1 MRKEEVPVNT
11 SMQICGI
18 IVLCVLLVLFS
29 MKRNKLFLNTEKTF
43 LVTAIVTLFANTMD
57 IMCQFILSDPTSSSL
72 VMEIGNKIYQMSLV
86 LIMCCAMLYVSRD
99 IYVESDVFMKKSW
112 YYLMIF
118 SLAAVAIAVL
128 PETISTDPGR
138 LYARGP
144 SVMVT
149 YGFCI
154 FYMIA
159 IIIRVNVMRNRMNR
173 DRRNAINLWMVL
185 WVVAALSEF
194 VFPHLLIVSFA
205 ASVGVMILY
214 IKLENPGMN
223 LDRQSGM
230 YNQNAFIEY
239 LQQMYGAK
247 APFAMM
253 IMVPLSYGDSL
264 YDHSVDMKRLA
275 KIFEADNAAMF
286 RKSEDEIALVFEEVE
301 DAKAWAIEYS
311 ERTWHSTD
319 PDVSALRKG
328 LWVYIKD
335 SDMFNDAEELLY
347 FIKYIIA
354 NKHDKID
361 SVDRNYIYVN
371 EVMVEDM
378 RVEKHAE
385 KILDDAL
392 SNDRIEVF
400 YQPIFSVEKQKFV
413 SAEALVRIRDNDGNI
428 IKPEVF
434 VPVAEKN
441 GKIIEVGNEVF
452 RQVCQM
458 LKENDVTKYGLEYI
472 EVNLSVAQ
480 CADNGL
486 ADSYISTMN
495 EFDINPRLINLEI
508 TESASMKSKEILL
521 GNMKRLIEYGINFS
535 LDDFGT
541 GQSNLNYIVDMPVEI
556 VKFDKDM
563 TNSYFDNKKAKYVM
577 DAAMH
582 MIHGMGLKIVSEGIE
597 TIEQY
602 NRMKDLGISY
612 IQGFY
617 FSKPLD
623 KDSFISYIKE
633 NNRGVNNV

>member
-1 MRKEEVPVNT
+1 MNT

-57 IMCQFILSDPTSSSL
+57 IICQFILDDPTSSSL

-99 IYVESDVFMKKSW
+99 IFVESDVFMKKSW
-112 YYLMIF
+112 YFLAIF
-118 SLAAVAIAVL
+118 CVSAVTIAVL
-128 PETISTDPGR
+128 PETISTIPGR

-144 SVMVT
+144 SVVAT
-149 YGFCI
+149 YAFCI
-154 FYMIA
+154 YYMIA

-185 WVVAALSEF
+185 WVVAALAEF

-275 KIFEADNAAMF
+275 KIFEADQAAMF
-286 RKSEDEIALVFEEVE
+286 RKSEDEIALVFEDVE

-319 PDVSALRKG
+319 PDVAALRKG

-335 SDMFNDAEELLY
+335 SNMFNDAEELLY

-361 SVDRNYIYVN
+361 AVDRNYIYVN
-371 EVMVEDM
+371 TVMIEDM

-385 KILDDAL
+385 KILDEAL
-392 SNDRIEVF
+392 AENRIEVF
-400 YQPIFSVEKQKFV
+400 YQPIYSIEKKKFV
-413 SAEALVRIRDNDGNI
+413 SAEALVRIRDGEGKI

-452 RQVCQM
+452 RQVCKM
-458 LKENDVTKYGLEYI
+458 LQENDVTQYGVEYI

-521 GNMKRLIEYGINFS
+521 NNMKRLIEYGINFS

-563 TNSYFDNKKAKYVM
+563 TTAYFDNKKAKYVM

-623 KDSFISYIKE
+623 KDSFIRYIKE

>member
-1 MRKEEVPVNT
+1 MNT

-57 IMCQFILSDPTSSSL
+57 IVCQFILDDPSSSSL

-99 IYVESDVFMKKSW
+99 IFVESDVFMRKSW
-112 YYLMIF
+112 YFLAIF
-118 SLAAVAIAVL
+118 CVSAVLIAVL
-128 PETISTDPGR
+128 PEKISTVPGR
-138 LYARGP
+138 LYATGP
-144 SVMVT
+144 SVIVT
-149 YGFCI
+149 YAFCI
-154 FYMIA
+154 YYMIA

-223 LDRQSGM
+223 MDRQSGM

-275 KIFEADNAAMF
+275 RIFEADKAAMF
-286 RKSEDEIALVFEEVE
+286 RKSEDEIALVFEDVE
-301 DAKAWAIEYS
+301 DAKAWAVEYS

-319 PDVSALRKG
+319 PDVAALRKG

-335 SDMFNDAEELLY
+335 SGMFNDSDELLY
-347 FIKYIIA
+347 FIKYVIA
-354 NKHDKID
+354 NKSDKID
-361 SVDRNYIYVN
+361 AVDRNYIYVN

-385 KILDDAL
+385 KILDEAL
-392 SNDRIEVF
+392 SENRIEVF
-400 YQPIFSVEKQKFV
+400 YQPIYSIEKKKFV
-413 SAEALVRIRDNDGNI
+413 SAEALVRIRDEEGNV

-452 RQVCQM
+452 RQVCKM
-458 LKENDVTKYGLEYI
+458 LQENDVTKYGVEYI

-495 EFDINPRLINLEI
+495 EFDINPKLINLEI
-508 TESASMKSKEILL
+508 TESASMKSKEVLL

-556 VKFDKDM
+556 VKFDRDM
-563 TNSYFDNKKAKYVM
+563 TTAYFDNKKAKYVM

-623 KDSFISYIKE
+623 KDSFIRYIKE
-633 NNRGVNNV
+633 NNKGAKNV